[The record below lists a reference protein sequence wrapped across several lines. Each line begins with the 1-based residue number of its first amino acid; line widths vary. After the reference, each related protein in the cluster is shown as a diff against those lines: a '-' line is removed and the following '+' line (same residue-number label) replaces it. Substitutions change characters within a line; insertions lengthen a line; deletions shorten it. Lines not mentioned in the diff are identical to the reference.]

1 MKKSLFLLFTLLLVV
16 MCSCKIKED
25 FAYSEYH
32 PQAQYRTMYREHA
45 QYDMMLKPYK
55 IQDKYKAEEMRF
67 KKTSAKKKSET
78 KKKTKDNSKV
88 KDSKDSN

>member
-32 PQAQYRTMYREHA
+32 PQAKYRTMYREHA

-55 IQDKYKAEEMRF
+55 IQDKYKAEDMRF
-67 KKTSAKKKSET
+67 KKSET

-88 KDSKDSN
+88 KDSKNSN

>member
-32 PQAQYRTMYREHA
+32 PQAKYRTMYREHA
-45 QYDMMLKPYK
+45 KYDLMLKPYK
-55 IQDKYKAEEMRF
+55 VQDPYRLEPMRL

-88 KDSKDSN
+88 KDSKNSN